1 MSSFSGKLCILFL
14 TDSPQG
20 LKTAGACTGNTS
32 TVKPGNY
39 GQESCADFCRNPER
53 PGGVYPGATAAYDTW
68 EQKYIDVNAKRS
80 KGVGNLPLMCYCSEL
95 TGGRCMLAICS
106 ASGYESA

>member
-1 MSSFSGKLCILFL
+1 MSSVSGRLCILFL

-20 LKTAGACTGNTS
+20 LASAVACTGNTS

-39 GQESCADFCRNPER
+39 GQESCADFCRNPGA

-68 EQKYIDVNAKRS
+68 EQKYIDVDAKRS
-80 KGVGNLPLMCYCSEL
+80 KGVGNMPLMCYCSQL
-95 TGGRCMLAICS
+95 TGGRYRLA
-106 ASGYESA
+106 GYLFN